1 MSMKERL
8 LIIAISLLVL
18 AGAVVSSLRRSI
30 LEAAMVL
37 AAFSLVLLVLLI
49 KSHYKKD
56 ED

>member
-1 MSMKERL
+1 MKERL